1 MITKHLFPGAEAEK
15 AAMKSWIRER
25 REIDPTSSITPSSGW
40 SSAKN
45 LFDSGPW
52 SRLLSFILGRIEY
65 PDSNYIDV
73 VDHDAR
79 ERVRVT
85 PDWEVSAWA
94 NVMNKGQRVLFHHHE
109 RSQKGGEHYAAG
121 VYYVDAPPGSAPII
135 FWPEG
140 YTGPKITQEIEDG
153 LLVLFYAG
161 LCHSVPAH
169 PIKAERI
176 SVAFNIRKVNP

>member
-1 MITKHLFPGAEAEK
+1 MITTHLFPGAEAEK
-15 AAMKSWIRER
+15 ASMKSWIRER

-65 PDSNYIDV
+65 PASMLVPRPGIV
-73 VDHDAR
+73 QLPA
-79 ERVRVT
+79 
-85 PDWEVSAWA
+85 WEVSAWG

-109 RSQKGGEHYAAG
+109 RSHKGGKNYAAG

-140 YTGPKITQEIEDG
+140 YTGTAVPQEIEDG